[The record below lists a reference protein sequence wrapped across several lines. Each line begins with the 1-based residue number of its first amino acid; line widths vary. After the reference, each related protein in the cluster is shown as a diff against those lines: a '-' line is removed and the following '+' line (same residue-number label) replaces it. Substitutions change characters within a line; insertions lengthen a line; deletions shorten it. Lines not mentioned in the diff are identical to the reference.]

1 MKNSKI
7 IDNCIKNSTADLD
20 FISTFNEI
28 RTQKFNNAII
38 GNLKINFLAFKFDNL
53 RLLVTGIFDTLIITE
68 TKLDDAF
75 PLSQFHM
82 DGFST
87 PYRLD
92 RNTNDGGIII
102 YIREDISSKTVTK
115 NIEALF
121 IELNYRKCK
130 WFLCGLCH
138 PPSQKD
144 QYFFHNVDKALDV
157 SSTYVYC
164 IDTFIYHHNLQ
175 SMNKELSCYK
185 NPNNPSS
192 IDLFPTNSPRKFLP
206 N

>member
-1 MKNSKI
+1 MN
-7 IDNCIKNSTADLD
+7 
-20 FISTFNEI
+20 
-28 RTQKFNNAII
+28 
-38 GNLKINFLAFKFDNL
+38 
-53 RLLVTGIFDTLIITE
+53 GIFDTLIITE

-92 RNTNDGGIII
+92 RNRNEGGIII
-102 YIREDISSKTVTK
+102 YIREGISSKMVTK
-115 NIEALF
+115 HIEALF

-138 PPSQKD
+138 PPFQKD

-157 SSTYVYC
+157 SSTYVYY
-164 IDTFIYHHNLQ
+164 IDTFMYHHNLQ
-175 SMNKELSCYK
+175 SINKEPSCYK
-185 NPNNPSS
+185 NPNNPSCL
-192 IDLFPTNSPRKFLP
+192 DLFPTNSPSKFLP

>member
-1 MKNSKI
+1 MKKSKI
-7 IDNCIKNSTADLD
+7 IDNCIKSSTADLD

-28 RTQKFNNAII
+28 RPQNFNNVIT
-38 GNLKINFLAFKFDNL
+38 GNLNINFLAFKFDKL
-53 RLLVTGIFDTLIITE
+53 RLLVNGIFDTLTKTE
-68 TKLDDAF
+68 TKLVDAF

-92 RNTNDGGIII
+92 RNRNEGGIII
-102 YIREDISSKTVTK
+102 YIREDISSKMVTK
-115 NIEALF
+115 HIEALF
-121 IELNYRKCK
+121 IELNYKKCK

-138 PPSQKD
+138 PLFQKD

-164 IDTFIYHHNLQ
+164 IDTFTIIIY
-175 SMNKELSCYK
+175 KV
-185 NPNNPSS
+185 
-192 IDLFPTNSPRKFLP
+192 
-206 N
+206 